1 MQTKQ
6 VLTHWKWSSPDE
18 ITEWFFNGGD
28 PVCKRWHEALVQE
41 VRGKLGN
48 MRERF
53 HEGLEKEYRSE
64 GGQLL
69 KEELVNLT
77 IARK

>member
-1 MQTKQ
+1 M
-6 VLTHWKWSSPDE
+6 DE
-18 ITEWFFNGGD
+18 VG
-28 PVCKRWHEALVQE
+28 
-41 VRGKLGN
+41 GKLEG

-53 HEGLEKEYRSE
+53 HEELEKEYRNE

-77 IARK
+77 IASK

>member
-1 MQTKQ
+1 M
-6 VLTHWKWSSPDE
+6 E
-18 ITEWFFNGGD
+18 EFGGELD
-28 PVCKRWHEALVQE
+28 D
-41 VRGKLGN
+41 
-48 MRERF
+48 MREEF
-53 HEGLEKEYRSE
+53 HKELEKEYREE